1 MHRTKWHTPW
11 IGLFLTGRQLVPFPC
26 ILQALI
32 LAFRMSEM
40 RDSSSSASG
49 CQLLQEGRGR
59 KAVVGTW
66 LPMLAKH
73 RERSRMLPLCSRQ
86 TLLAG
91 LPSDSSCARTPPGP
105 KSFLV
110 WFYFFFFCP
119 TLGAAMWK
127 LYPGLNLLT
136 SNIQYPHF
144 FAREDYTFFTK
155 WASMLSEKKYFH
167 GYRSFSCRRIAYA
180 TQLAQS

>member
-1 MHRTKWHTPW
+1 M
-11 IGLFLTGRQLVPFPC
+11 PFPC

-32 LAFRMSEM
+32 LEFWMSEM
-40 RDSSSSASG
+40 RDSSSSASR

-91 LPSDSSCARTPPGP
+91 LPSDSSCTRTPPGP

-110 WFYFFFFCP
+110 WFYFIFFVPHWGLQCESYTQASICLLQTSTILTF
-119 TLGAAMWK
+119 L
-127 LYPGLNLLT
+127 PGRIIHFSQSEQVCFQRKNISMATDPSHAVELLM
-136 SNIQYPHF
+136 Q
-144 FAREDYTFFTK
+144 
-155 WASMLSEKKYFH
+155 LS
-167 GYRSFSCRRIAYA
+167 
-180 TQLAQS
+180 

>member
-1 MHRTKWHTPW
+1 
-11 IGLFLTGRQLVPFPC
+11 
-26 ILQALI
+26 
-32 LAFRMSEM
+32 M

-91 LPSDSSCARTPPGP
+91 LPSDSSRTRTPPGP

-110 WFYFFFFCP
+110 WFYLFFFLSHTGGCNVKAIP
-119 TLGAAMWK
+119 RPQSAYSKHPISSLLCQGG
-127 LYPGLNLLT
+127 LYIFHKVSKYAFRENIFPWLQILLMP
-136 SNIQYPHF
+136 SNCLCNS
-144 FAREDYTFFTK
+144 
-155 WASMLSEKKYFH
+155 ASTELMK
-167 GYRSFSCRRIAYA
+167 
-180 TQLAQS
+180 